1 MKPAKPTKPTRP
13 TKPTTKAAKPA
24 AKTTKPTKTPGPVRR
39 PSTENLSSG
48 IGVFAAVV
56 DSGTFVAA
64 ADVIGMSPPGV
75 SRAIAR
81 LEARLKI
88 RLFNR
93 TTRAVFLT
101 DEGRRFY
108 EQVMPHLRGMEEAAA
123 TAGESAAA
131 VRGKLRINLDP
142 VSSGIILGA
151 GLGAFMDAHPELE
164 LEFIA
169 RDQLGDLVMDGFDLA
184 LRFGEPRS
192 SSLVARKLLDTA
204 VVTVAAPSY
213 LARHGRPAT
222 PQDLANA
229 GHRCL
234 EFRNPESGRP
244 FPWEFHRKRKTLVVE
259 TNGRLTVNDPSAL
272 LNACVAGTGI
282 AQMLLLVAEP
292 LIQDGRLVNL
302 FPDWPDERFPLY
314 AYHPSRHR
322 MPTRTRV
329 FLDFIIGLT
338 ETR

>member
-1 MKPAKPTKPTRP
+1 MLRRIGVPNQKASMSSTR
-13 TKPTTKAAKPA
+13 
-24 AKTTKPTKTPGPVRR
+24 
-39 PSTENLSSG
+39 ENLSSG
-48 IGVFAAVV
+48 IGIFSAVV
-56 DSGTFVAA
+56 DTGTFAA
-64 ADVIGMSPPGV
+64 AAELMGLSPPGV

-81 LEARLKI
+81 LEQRLNI

-93 TTRAVFLT
+93 TTRSVSLT
-101 DEGRRFY
+101 EEGRRFY

-123 TAGESAAA
+123 DARGGSAA

-142 VSSGIILGA
+142 VISSVILGPK
-151 GLGAFMDAHPELE
+151 LDAFMDAHPELE

-169 RDQLGDLVMDGFDLA
+169 RDHLGDIIVDGFDLA

-213 LARHGRPAT
+213 LARWGRPAD
-222 PQDLANA
+222 PRELGHGS

-234 EFRNPESGRP
+234 EFRNPETGRP
-244 FPWEFHRKRKTLVVE
+244 FPWEFHRKRKRQVIE

-272 LNACVAGTGI
+272 LNACLAGSGI
-282 AQMLLLVAEP
+282 AQMLLIVAEP
-292 LIQDGRLVNL
+292 LIREGRLVNL

-314 AYHPSRHR
+314 EYHPSRHH
-322 MPTRTRV
+322 MPAKTRA
-329 FLDFIIGLT
+329 FLDFVVELT
-338 ETR
+338 STSR